1 MPSNNVLTEIENK
14 ILYVLNTSTDD
25 NSDLSSVVR
34 WIKMLCRMYSLEQ
47 EQDYKD
53 FYYKYIIELLTKLY
67 DFMDD
72 DDDLVMFQGPLLFET
87 LLLIQRIVETR
98 EIKFNPTQVK
108 FELTEAQE
116 AALRRLTNENSN
128 R

>member
-1 MPSNNVLTEIENK
+1 
-14 ILYVLNTSTDD
+14 
-25 NSDLSSVVR
+25 
-34 WIKMLCRMYSLEQ
+34 MYSLEQ

-72 DDDLVMFQGPLLFET
+72 DDDLVMLQGPLLFET
-87 LLLIQRIVETR
+87 LLLIQKIVETR